1 MADRMAWRFDGN
13 LSHDLRSP
21 RVLEHIAYYL
31 DRIDRHLERIADTFS
46 RDEPND
52 VTALKALA
60 ISPRPLR
67 PSPNASTSAA
77 VIDSH
82 LLRMDSV
89 SCSS

>member
-1 MADRMAWRFDGN
+1 MGAATKGETMADRMAWRFDGN

-21 RVLEHIAYYL
+21 RALEHIAYYL

-60 ISPRPLR
+60 DIAETLKTKS
-67 PSPNASTSAA
+67 
-77 VIDSH
+77 
-82 LLRMDSV
+82 
-89 SCSS
+89 